1 MAFTTDKRPPPE
13 GRASKEEASSSV
25 ALLRHPK
32 TPRQS
37 HKTRV
42 WLGAGWIAFV
52 IECTDL
58 DEDGCCVGG
67 ARQYQRVRDP
77 DLATRI
83 WRALANAGT
92 VTSTITRRGRETG
105 KGIEYAVALTQRGL
119 PVALNPRPL
128 EGVWYDP
135 FKHEIDWADDPH
147 PLGKS
152 LPPMDSLPQ
161 YG

>member
-1 MAFTTDKRPPPE
+1 MDTTSKRPPP
-13 GRASKEEASSSV
+13 ASKEEASSS
-25 ALLRHPK
+25 LTLPLHPK

-52 IECTDL
+52 IECTNL

-77 DLATRI
+77 DLAARI
-83 WRALANAGT
+83 WRTLASAGT
-92 VTSTITRRGRETG
+92 IASAITRRGRETG
-105 KGIEYAVALTQRGL
+105 KGIEYAVALAQRGL
-119 PVALNPRPL
+119 PVAFNPGPL
-128 EGVWYDP
+128 DAGTWRDP
-135 FKHEIDWADDPH
+135 FKHEIDWADDTHWPV
-147 PLGKS
+147 KN
-152 LPPMDSLPQ
+152 LPPTDSLPQ

>member
-1 MAFTTDKRPPPE
+1 MDTTSKRPPP
-13 GRASKEEASSSV
+13 ASKEEASSS
-25 ALLRHPK
+25 LTLPLHPK

-52 IECTDL
+52 IECTNL

-77 DLATRI
+77 DLAARI
-83 WRALANAGT
+83 WHTLTSAGT
-92 VTSTITRRGRETG
+92 ITSAITRRGRETG
-105 KGIEYAVALTQRGL
+105 KGIEYAVALAQRGL
-119 PVALNPRPL
+119 PVAFNPRPL
-128 EGVWYDP
+128 EAGMSWWNDS
-135 FKHEIDWADDPH
+135 FNNEIVWADDTH
-147 PLGKS
+147 PFGKS
-152 LPPMDSLPQ
+152 LPPTDSLPQ

>member
-1 MAFTTDKRPPPE
+1 MDTTSKRPPP
-13 GRASKEEASSSV
+13 ASKEEASSS
-25 ALLRHPK
+25 LTLPLHPK

-77 DLATRI
+77 DLAARI
-83 WRALANAGT
+83 WRTLASAGT
-92 VTSTITRRGRETG
+92 IASAITRRGRETG
-105 KGIEYAVALTQRGL
+105 KGIEYAVALAQRGL
-119 PVALNPRPL
+119 PVAFNPGPL
-128 EGVWYDP
+128 DAGTWRDP
-135 FKHEIDWADDPH
+135 FKHEIDWADDTHWPV
-147 PLGKS
+147 KN
-152 LPPMDSLPQ
+152 LPPTDSLPQ